1 VRTSL
6 DRLEREIAKWRRSR
20 THLLRRESPALDTVL
35 MSVVQ
40 RMGMGFGCASRDSR
54 KVVSISACSL
64 ESAGTANAAESVC
77 SGSTGFPAILA
88 SFGVCNVK
96 ACL

>member
-1 VRTSL
+1 
-6 DRLEREIAKWRRSR
+6 
-20 THLLRRESPALDTVL
+20 
-35 MSVVQ
+35 
-40 RMGMGFGCASRDSR
+40 
-54 KVVSISACSL
+54 VSISACSL

-96 ACL
+96 ACPVAPSENYILSEF